1 MFDSDNDLWV
11 SGNKERFQDE
21 KENAK
26 EHSLSNDNANR
37 KLKNAIFHVSVV
49 DIRWEMN
56 RSISKVCFSYPITFA
71 NQFYL
76 MSIECLNSTK
86 KE

>member
-1 MFDSDNDLWV
+1 MGKW
-11 SGNKERFQDE
+11 NKERFQDE
-21 KENAK
+21 KGKCK
-26 EHSLSNDNANR
+26 EHSLSNDNANK
-37 KLKNAIFHVSVV
+37 KLKNAIFYVSVV

-56 RSISKVCFSYPITFA
+56 RSISKVCFSYRSTFV

-76 MSIECLNSTK
+76 MSIKCLNSTK

>member
-1 MFDSDNDLWV
+1 MCSSDLWQKRSPFVISENRATSILTIMFDSDNDLWV

-49 DIRWEMN
+49 DIR
-56 RSISKVCFSYPITFA
+56 
-71 NQFYL
+71 
-76 MSIECLNSTK
+76 
-86 KE
+86 

>member
-49 DIRWEMN
+49 DIR
-56 RSISKVCFSYPITFA
+56 
-71 NQFYL
+71 
-76 MSIECLNSTK
+76 
-86 KE
+86 

>member
-37 KLKNAIFHVSVV
+37 KLKNAIFYVSVV
-49 DIRWEMN
+49 DIR
-56 RSISKVCFSYPITFA
+56 
-71 NQFYL
+71 
-76 MSIECLNSTK
+76 
-86 KE
+86 